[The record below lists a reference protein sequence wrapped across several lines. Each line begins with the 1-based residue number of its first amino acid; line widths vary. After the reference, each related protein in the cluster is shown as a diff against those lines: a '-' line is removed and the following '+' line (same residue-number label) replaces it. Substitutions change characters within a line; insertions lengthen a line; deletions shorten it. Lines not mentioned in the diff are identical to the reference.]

1 MASWLLVVWNPTAKS
16 LLIAMPFSGMFC
28 IWWLAEVGTSKV
40 KLEIV
45 RENIKWI
52 FSSMLHLL
60 YFFKKKSQYLL
71 DKYFLSLPQ
80 LSMPLK
86 VGCVW
91 LCLIT
96 VEGTV
101 ACDCGIITKALECL
115 FIPLK
120 MTLALD
126 HRAFALICLFCGF
139 LSTGLLPHTGWC
151 IELWHMGVS
160 EINYLSREK

>member
-1 MASWLLVVWNPTAKS
+1 MYDCA
-16 LLIAMPFSGMFC
+16 
-28 IWWLAEVGTSKV
+28 
-40 KLEIV
+40 
-45 RENIKWI
+45 
-52 FSSMLHLL
+52 
-60 YFFKKKSQYLL
+60 
-71 DKYFLSLPQ
+71 
-80 LSMPLK
+80 
-86 VGCVW
+86 
-91 LCLIT
+91 LIT

-160 EINYLSREK
+160 EIKFFRHLLRGWTFWNISWRGWCPTFIPYLANERTNARMKCTDWNNTCLLPCLSPDWVISSLEVSQAYWKSCLSKVQPYSSV